1 MNAQKIGLD
10 PLEVDVTTTVAA
22 IDDPN
27 VQVIDCREQEEW
39 DAAHVDGTTLIPLGA
54 LGQRLGE
61 LDRNRPV
68 IIVCRSGN
76 RSLIAARQ
84 LTAIG
89 FVDVKSMN
97 GGLISWAQQGL
108 PLVY

>member
-61 LDRNRPV
+61 LDRTRPV